1 MSDNASSLNSDQVYW
16 TRGFNKRAHRFSL
29 ARRVVR
35 RKWSLALFKF
45 DGFYYTYWCN
55 KHGFFHFIY
64 SVVTDQIFFDRF
76 LSYLSNQ
83 YRPRWNQHC
92 VAFHLDLHCWQK
104 IRVKWYAGLKSVVEN
119 AKIYTL
125 LDGGIT
131 NITTFKHYPNA
142 SNQPVLHRVEWQWLL
157 VHRHLMTQEHT
168 HFMLFPARFL
178 HVHGCQ

>member
-1 MSDNASSLNSDQVYW
+1 MSDNASSLNLDQVYW
-16 TRGFNKRAHRFSL
+16 IRGFNQRAHLFSL

-55 KHGFFHFIY
+55 KHGFVHFIF
-64 SVVTDQIFFDRF
+64 SVVTDQIFFNRF

-83 YRPRWNQHC
+83 YRPRWNQHY

-104 IRVKWYAGLKSVVEN
+104 LKGEMICWSEVRRGECKN
-119 AKIYTL
+119 IQFARTCE
-125 LDGGIT
+125 GGIT
-131 NITTFKHYPNA
+131 NIITFKHYPNA
-142 SNQPVLHRVEWQWLL
+142 SNQPECQWLL
-157 VHRHLMTQEHT
+157 VHRHLMTQEEHT
-168 HFMLFPARFL
+168 HFMLFHARFL

>member
-1 MSDNASSLNSDQVYW
+1 MSANASSLNSDQVYW
-16 TRGFNKRAHRFSL
+16 IRGFNQRAHRFSL

-45 DGFYYTYWCN
+45 DRFYYTYWCN
-55 KHGFFHFIY
+55 KHGFVLFIF
-64 SVVTDQIFFDRF
+64 SVVTDQIFFNKF

-83 YRPRWNQHC
+83 YKPRWNQHC

-104 IRVKWYAGLKSVVEN
+104 LKGEMICWSEVRRGECKNIHFALRWNYEYYHIQTLSECLKS
-119 AKIYTL
+119 AC
-125 LDGGIT
+125 
-131 NITTFKHYPNA
+131 
-142 SNQPVLHRVEWQWLL
+142 LHRVECQWLL
-157 VHRHLMTQEHT
+157 VHRHLMTQGHT